1 MEKFQEIGNIL
12 DSMKPDLEK
21 FYEKGQNAAGT
32 RIRKELNNIRKICA
46 DLRKEIQDIKTS
58 RKS

>member
-32 RIRKELNNIRKICA
+32 RIRKELNNIRKICS